1 MALQYYPS
9 ARQSANCL
17 KRKHIDSGN
26 ISNDMFKF
34 RASSILANIDWVDH
48 VVADVSTHV
57 PATVNPKLT
66 TGEQKMNANSSL
78 QDYFINMMK
87 SRGYSGSTHCTLTCG
102 YNNKPSVSHVC
113 DCYEKYDRLCTL
125 YLTRIVPPSNVS
137 NSNTKYPA
145 MESLSRKPSVPPTS
159 CKSERSSSKPD

>member
-1 MALQYYPS
+1 
-9 ARQSANCL
+9 
-17 KRKHIDSGN
+17 
-26 ISNDMFKF
+26 MFKF

-87 SRGYSGSTHCTLTCG
+87 SRGYSGSTHFTLTCG
-102 YNNKPSVSHVC
+102 YNNKPSVSHLC
-113 DCYEKYDRLCTL
+113 DYFPKYDRMCTS
-125 YLTRIVPPSNVS
+125 YLTRIVPPFNVS
-137 NSNTKYPA
+137 TATPNIQLWSRFHESHPFLQPA
-145 MESLSRKPSVPPTS
+145 ASQNVPLRSRTESQRMQQI
-159 CKSERSSSKPD
+159 R